1 MNPRYP
7 SSTCWCRGLLVD
19 VKHGTA
25 GVVSSAGRGSDEVA
39 VSVCFFLCSVPWVC
53 VPHTHGVG
61 AAICILRFSVC
72 FFRKQTAV
80 AVYVE
85 LLFSKRDDGPDL
97 DSLRSPSNILGV
109 TTWFVLFL
117 QVWYFC
123 RAGWMLRSFL
133 FDLPNLSCTTKNRDK
148 FVPLQGYIGGRLAL
162 CVLQQLF
169 ASCYCGSPLCA
180 TLGVW
185 AWSPH
190 RGCKQIPARK

>member
-53 VPHTHGVG
+53 VPHTRGVG

-97 DSLRSPSNILGV
+97 DSLQSPSNILGV
-109 TTWFVLFL
+109 TT
-117 QVWYFC
+117 
-123 RAGWMLRSFL
+123 
-133 FDLPNLSCTTKNRDK
+133 
-148 FVPLQGYIGGRLAL
+148 
-162 CVLQQLF
+162 
-169 ASCYCGSPLCA
+169 
-180 TLGVW
+180 
-185 AWSPH
+185 
-190 RGCKQIPARK
+190 